1 MLKKA
6 KEIIV
11 SADSRTKGI
20 LAVACVYFVVMLTT
34 VSSGA
39 VNQIMNF
46 IPTVDIKLQDGIN
59 DEKDYLVKQDTVT
72 NVLEELSVELGK
84 NDSLNKDKDYI
95 VQQNDFI
102 QITRVETKTLTKS
115 RKSQV
120 LNSYKG
126 FRKLDKNCRTR
137 RKRW

>member
-46 IPTVDIKLQDGIN
+46 IPTVDIKLQ
-59 DEKDYLVKQDTVT
+59 E
-72 NVLEELSVELGK
+72 
-84 NDSLNKDKDYI
+84 
-95 VQQNDFI
+95 
-102 QITRVETKTLTKS
+102 
-115 RKSQV
+115 
-120 LNSYKG
+120 
-126 FRKLDKNCRTR
+126 
-137 RKRW
+137 

>member
-1 MLKKA
+1 
-6 KEIIV
+6 
-11 SADSRTKGI
+11 
-20 LAVACVYFVVMLTT
+20 MLTT

-84 NDSLNKDKDYI
+84 NDSLKIILFNKMI
-95 VQQNDFI
+95 
-102 QITRVETKTLTKS
+102 S
-115 RKSQV
+115 S
-120 LNSYKG
+120 
-126 FRKLDKNCRTR
+126 KLQE
-137 RKRW
+137 